1 MKKSLSLISL
11 ICLTCFSSCDI
22 YEQDEFPSEVLVEAY
37 LFALEPLPTIRLSRT
52 VSFGRAYD
60 FERQAVSNAN
70 VSILLLDKNGLIEK
84 EYVHRESE
92 RGVYYPDQKEELVL
106 PRRTYELVVTLPNS
120 DLILRSTT
128 VVPDTFSIVNIS
140 ADTIVYQ
147 SDEQLEV
154 TVTRS
159 YYPGRQNIFIFSTES
174 MDPRPEQLTPFV
186 NDFLID
192 DEDDLEDFR
201 VSESPLI
208 NEGNFDVNQDGTL
221 TIKYPWIA
229 LIFFGPNRIS
239 VNAADDNIFDFVRSR
254 DIQTRGSTLSP
265 GEILAIVDH
274 VEGGTGIFG
283 SYARVNLD
291 SFVKRP

>member
-1 MKKSLSLISL
+1 
-11 ICLTCFSSCDI
+11 
-22 YEQDEFPSEVLVEAY
+22 
-37 LFALEPLPTIRLSRT
+37 
-52 VSFGRAYD
+52 
-60 FERQAVSNAN
+60 
-70 VSILLLDKNGLIEK
+70 
-84 EYVHRESE
+84 
-92 RGVYYPDQKEELVL
+92 
-106 PRRTYELVVTLPNS
+106 
-120 DLILRSTT
+120 
-128 VVPDTFSIVNIS
+128 
-140 ADTIVYQ
+140 
-147 SDEQLEV
+147 
-154 TVTRS
+154 
-159 YYPGRQNIFIFSTES
+159 